1 MKVLCLAIFFAFF
14 FRSSN
19 DDREAKEYLDEN
31 EIKLNRDEVADA
43 RHRRLKDVQMWS
55 IIRETLTY
63 FSFLIFLCVIVY
75 SIRDENTFLQVQHL
89 RNYFSN
95 EKYSQITRIDEYWTW
110 LEKDFINDLRAKKW
124 YNQEESRYLSGFIND
139 KTNRLIGW
147 TIMRQL

>member
-1 MKVLCLAIFFAFF
+1 M
-14 FRSSN
+14 
-19 DDREAKEYLDEN
+19 D
-31 EIKLNRDEVADA
+31 RDEVADA

-63 FSFLIFLCVIVY
+63 FSLLIFLCVIVY
-75 SIRDENTFLQVQHL
+75 SNRDENAFLQVQHL

-95 EKYSQITRIDEYWTW
+95 EKYSQIARIDEYWTG

-124 YNQEESRYLSGFIND
+124 YNQEEPRHLNGFIND

-147 TIMRQL
+147 TIMRQLRVKFDSQSFSISIG